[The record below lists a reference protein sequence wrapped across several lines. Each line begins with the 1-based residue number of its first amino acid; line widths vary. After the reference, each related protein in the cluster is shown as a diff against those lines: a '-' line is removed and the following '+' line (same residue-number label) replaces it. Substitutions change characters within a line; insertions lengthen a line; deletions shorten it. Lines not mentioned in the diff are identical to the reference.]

1 MKTSEDKI
9 RKLRKNN
16 RENIFKKLINLLRQ
30 KQTEQTS

>member
-1 MKTSEDKI
+1 MKISEDKI